1 MKMKI
6 LAVTLFSSTALL
18 GCVDEI
24 EYEEKVARVEVFQLP
39 EFKNEVGRVFNG
51 VAKAHDLAELSFRV
65 DGKIA
70 EIPVSKGTQ
79 VKKGDLLAVLDKS
92 DYEIALNDRR
102 AKKEQ
107 TNNQYRRGKSMLKKK
122 LMSQAEYD
130 KMRAEYLVAKAE
142 FRMAELTL
150 EYTELRA
157 PFDGIVGDVFLD
169 AFENI
174 QSGVSVLSTHKMD
187 LIEVDVQIPDMIISV
202 AIREE
207 DRTDDDLFDVTFEAY
222 PDITFEGR
230 PLEVS
235 MIKDPVTHSYIAT
248 LVVDFDPEHKVLE
261 GMQAKVKVDLE
272 NMTYTYSRGYLV
284 PVNAVMMQDGLLLDK
299 QISNVWVYQSDSQTV
314 TLREVHLGILS
325 GDMIEITAGLKDGEE
340 IISDGASRLT
350 EGQKVEQM
358 KGER

>member
-1 MKMKI
+1 MKMKF
-6 LAVTLFSSTALL
+6 LAITLLSCTALL
-18 GCVDEI
+18 GCSDEVEFETKI
-24 EYEEKVARVEVFQLP
+24 ARVEVFQLP
-39 EFKNEVGRVFNG
+39 EPKNEVGRVFNG

-70 EIPVSKGTQ
+70 EIPVSKGAL

-102 AKKEQ
+102 ARKEQ
-107 TNNQYRRGKSMLKKK
+107 TYNQYRRGKSLLKQK
-122 LMSQAEYD
+122 LMPQSEYD

-142 FRMAELTL
+142 FRMAELAL

-174 QSGVSVLSTHKMD
+174 QPGVSVLSMHKID
-187 LIEVDVQIPDMIISV
+187 LIEVDVQVPDMILAV

-207 DRTDDDLFDVTFEAY
+207 KRQGRRFFDVTFEAY

-230 PLEVS
+230 PLELN
-235 MIKDPVTHSYIAT
+235 MTKDPVTHSYIAT
-248 LVVDFDPEHKVLE
+248 LAVDFDPEHKVLE
-261 GMQAKVKVDLE
+261 GMPARVNVDLGDV
-272 NMTYTYSRGYLV
+272 TYTYSREYLV
-284 PVNAVMMQDGLLLDK
+284 PVNAVLMQDGLSLDK
-299 QISNVWVYQSDSQTV
+299 QIANVWVYQSDSQTV
-314 TLREVHLGILS
+314 TRREVRLGTLV
-325 GDMIEITAGLKDGEE
+325 GDMIEITAGLQDGEV

-350 EGQKVEQM
+350 EGQKVERIE
-358 KGER
+358 G